1 LVFPWVIN
9 NSDSSDVVP
18 QLNDKNVGNY
28 QSITCKYS
36 LFEFLLQ
43 NTNSSYFINLD
54 KPASIDCFSK
64 INGADNI
71 NEKLVVY
78 LGTNLN
84 IDLIV
89 QVSFWL
95 ILFSFIPKHEKY
107 FLKNKNISILFS
119 LVLIL
124 LHYISENTFYSYNS
138 KIFSTNLEENFQIY
152 SIILTFFIFLKLFS
166 QMIESR
172 VKNVL
177 YFLPFLFV
185 FYGSFNSTNLN
196 IVYISL
202 MFIGI
207 STLFKY
213 SKNRFVLIF
222 YIGAIYFWISSIKN
236 TITFFDVDKL
246 KGFTSSAYNSNSL
259 IFWSLSFLFFVYG
272 FLYICEISIRE
283 IDLFKVRFNFLLSGC
298 LVFFLSVISALNP
311 VINFFTYYYLG
322 LNKTASKSFES
333 VAGNA
338 WRGINPSAES
348 IGEFFAFVILF
359 TLLVAIYKK
368 NFSLSKYEV
377 VLLLVNFFGLI
388 RSNNFAALISLIIF
402 GFLLFFLVYIKSQ
415 KIKYSLIFFLF
426 IFFPV
431 VYLLFFNTYSFE
443 ESSTKLLK
451 ESFVIS
457 NIEELKN
464 NQYNQNPIYEDRFY
478 EVIINEEVSKN
489 ISTSLNY
496 LVNKYHFSERN
507 NIPNIT
513 TLISAVAAPINR
525 SEKWGIFFGKYNPSL
540 STFLFG
546 TGPNNIVNYYFGHA
560 SKVNDGLILPHS
572 SLLSFMI
579 FFGIFGIVSFSVWCF
594 IKLFNNRSNPYYL
607 ILVFYFLTNLIKSD
621 SLLYLNSFLLFLFVL
636 NLNNI
641 FIYNEEN

>member
-1 LVFPWVIN
+1 MIN
-9 NSDSSDVVP
+9 NSDSSDVIP
-18 QLNDKNVGNY
+18 ELNDNNVGNY

-43 NTNSSYFINLD
+43 NTNSSFFINLD

-64 INGADNI
+64 INGADDI

-84 IDLIV
+84 IDIIV

-95 ILFSFIPKHEKY
+95 ILFSLIPKHEKY

-124 LHYISENTFYSYNS
+124 LHYISENIFYSYNS
-138 KIFSTNLEENFQIY
+138 KIFTTNLEENFQIY

-166 QMIESR
+166 QMIENR
-172 VKNVL
+172 IKNIL

-185 FYGSFNSTNLN
+185 FYGAFNSTNLN

-207 STLFKY
+207 TTLFKY
-213 SKNRFVLIF
+213 SRNRFVLIF
-222 YIGAIYFWISSIKN
+222 YIGAMYFWISSIKN

-272 FLYICEISIRE
+272 FLYICKISIKE
-283 IDLFKVRFNFLLSGC
+283 INLVKLRFNFLLSGC

-359 TLLVAIYKK
+359 TLLIAIHKK

-377 VLLLVNFFGLI
+377 VLLLINFFGLV
-388 RSNNFAALISLIIF
+388 RSNNFAAFISLIIF
-402 GFLLFFLVYIKSQ
+402 GFLLFFLVYITSQ
-415 KIKYSLIFFLF
+415 KIKYSSIFFLF
-426 IFFPV
+426 IFFPI

-443 ESSTKLLK
+443 ESSTKMLK
-451 ESFVIS
+451 ESFAIS

-478 EVIINEEVSKN
+478 EVIINEEVSEN
-489 ISTSLNY
+489 ISSSLNY

-513 TLISAVAAPINR
+513 TLISAVGAPINR
-525 SEKWGIFFGKYNPSL
+525 SEKWGIFFGKYNPSFN
-540 STFLFG
+540 TFLIG
-546 TGPNNIVNYYFGHA
+546 TGSINLTHYYFGHA
-560 SKVNDGLILPHS
+560 SKANFGLILPHS
-572 SLLSFMI
+572 SIFSYLI
-579 FFGIFGIVSFSVWCF
+579 FFGILGLVVLIGLIFSKFYLNKNNTYF
-594 IKLFNNRSNPYYL
+594 ILLN
-607 ILVFYFLTNLIKSD
+607 VYFLINLLKSD
-621 SLLYLNSFLLFLFVL
+621 SLLYLNSFLLFIMLLNSNNLFKYSRV
-636 NLNNI
+636 
-641 FIYNEEN
+641 E